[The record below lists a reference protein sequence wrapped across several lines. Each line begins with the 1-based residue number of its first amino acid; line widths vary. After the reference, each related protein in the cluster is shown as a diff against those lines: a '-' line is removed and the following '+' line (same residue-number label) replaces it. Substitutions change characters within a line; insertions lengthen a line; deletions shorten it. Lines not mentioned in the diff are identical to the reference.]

1 MTPEAIH
8 DILRQRFDEAV
19 TAFDADAM
27 DPTVTVKASAI
38 RDVATLLRGEPDLLF
53 DSLMCLSG
61 MDYGEEQNRVG
72 VVYHLHSTALR
83 HAITVRVELPRQGG
97 VVPTVSDI
105 WRTAEWHE
113 REAFDLFGMHF
124 DQHPDHRRILLPD
137 DWEGHPLLKD
147 YEVQEFYQGIRV
159 PYEGD
164 PPEIGMDVYRF
175 QDRDD
180 PA

>member
-8 DILRQRFDEAV
+8 DILRQRFGEAV

-27 DPTVTVKASAI
+27 DPTVTVESSAI
-38 RDVATLLRGEPDLLF
+38 HDVATLLRSEPDLLF

-113 REAFDLFGMHF
+113 REAFDLFGMRF

>member
-1 MTPEAIH
+1 MTPEEIH
-8 DILRQRFDEAV
+8 DSLRQRFGEAV
-19 TAFDADAM
+19 TAFDADAI
-27 DPTVTVKASAI
+27 DPTVTVEAAAI
-38 RDVATLLRGEPDLLF
+38 RDVGAFLRNEPGLLF

-61 MDYGEEQNRVG
+61 VDNGAEQDSVG
-72 VVYHLHSTALR
+72 VVYHLHSTVLR
-83 HAITVRVELPRQGG
+83 HAITLKVETPRRDG
-97 VVPTVSDI
+97 VVPTVCGI

-113 REAFDLFGMHF
+113 REAFDLFGMRF

-175 QDRDD
+175 QDRED